1 MEANND
7 NNVMIQ
13 EMELLKNV
21 PNILTAQRM
30 LGSEGTAE
38 HRFFFGHCKLR
49 RGYIYEAV
57 AIVFALIL
65 DSLVVAAA
73 IAAVIFTVNVLG

>member
-1 MEANND
+1 MEAND

-13 EMELLKNV
+13 EIEMLQNI
-21 PNILTAQRM
+21 PNIITAQRM

-38 HRFFFGHCKLR
+38 HRFFFGSCRLR
-49 RGYIYEAV
+49 RAYIYEAV
-57 AIVFALIL
+57 AIVFALLL
-65 DSLVVAAA
+65 DAIVVAAS